1 MLHSLREITVSD
13 DKIVTAAEFIP
24 AWGAVT
30 SMSQELSTAYFY
42 LADIDDSGQITS
54 TDLSLV
60 YQRFDIDGEIRS
72 VYKMTVI

>member
-1 MLHSLREITVSD
+1 
-13 DKIVTAAEFIP
+13 
-24 AWGAVT
+24 
-30 SMSQELSTAYFY
+30 MSQELSTAYFY

-72 VYKMTVI
+72 VYKMTVT